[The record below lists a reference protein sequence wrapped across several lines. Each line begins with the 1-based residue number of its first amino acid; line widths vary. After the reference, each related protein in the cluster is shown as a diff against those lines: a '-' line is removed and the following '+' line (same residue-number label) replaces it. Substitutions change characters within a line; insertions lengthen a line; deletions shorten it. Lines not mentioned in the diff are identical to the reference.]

1 MSNADYDEILSQTE
15 RAIAAA
21 SDRIRVSADT
31 TVQALRMLRDHLPAV
46 GPIRGALLAI
56 EETLAESLQLNTW
69 LMHARGDHE
78 RAAELVD
85 VSRRVQ
91 RALTDMLEQTR

>member
-21 SDRIRVSADT
+21 PERIRVSADT
-31 TVQALRMLRDHLPAV
+31 TLQALRLLREHLPAV
-46 GPIRGALLAI
+46 GPVRGALLAI
-56 EETLAESLQLNTW
+56 EETLAESLQLNVW
-69 LMHARGDHE
+69 LMHARREHD

-91 RALTDMLEQTR
+91 RALTDMLEETR